1 MSTPTGL
8 FERNG
13 HFYLRFIIPTH
24 QRDLFGGR
32 TRIVQSLKT
41 NQRRQAVLAATM
53 LRAELVAKLLS
64 QSPTANIQT
73 TTTDIHPQAPT
84 RLLRDVFNRWCASKH
99 RSKDTIHACH
109 RALRLFEAL
118 TPNKPIDKLTRDD
131 GDAFRAALGKLP
143 ASSKTTKDRF
153 TWVKALMRFA
163 HEDLGWLHAN
173 LWARLKV
180 FSTTE
185 RPRRAWTDEEIEILL
200 SQPIYTEGELPK
212 AWNAGGEAAYWIP
225 LLGLLTGARL
235 SEIAQLKTSDISLK
249 NNVVNIRNRDPQQR
263 LKTGS
268 SIRSVPIHS
277 ELLRLG
283 FAAYISRQQAEGKD
297 WLWSDLP
304 RRQAKAG
311 GFFST
316 WFGQNR
322 KRIGLDPD
330 LDFHCFRHTVRTQLV
345 GKKHSEPL
353 IDRLL
358 GHSPT
363 GSTGAKT
370 YTHGH
375 SLLPD
380 LIAAINFPATAKL
393 RRIAQYEN
401 TLLPSLANRSTK
413 GC

>member
-1 MSTPTGL
+1 MPTPTGL

-13 HFYLRFIIPTH
+13 HYYLRLIIPAN
-24 QRDLFGGR
+24 QRHLFNGR
-32 TRIVQSLKT
+32 TRLVQSLHTCHK
-41 NQRRQAVLAATM
+41 RQAVFVATM
-53 LRAELVAKLLS
+53 LRAELLSMLLS
-64 QSPTANIQT
+64 QSPTVSNQTGTTVIQ
-73 TTTDIHPQAPT
+73 PNQPT
-84 RLLRDVFNRWCASKH
+84 RSLRDVFNRWCESKH
-99 RSKDTIHACH
+99 RSKDSIQACH
-109 RALRLFEAL
+109 RALSLFERL
-118 TPNKPIDKLTRDD
+118 TPNKPIDEITRDD
-131 GDAFRAALGKLP
+131 GDAFRAALGNLP

-163 HEDLGWLHAN
+163 HEDLGWLSVN

-180 FSTTE
+180 FSATE
-185 RPRRAWTDEEIEILL
+185 RPRRAWTNEEIEILL
-200 SQPIYTEGELPK
+200 SQPVYTQGELPK

-249 NNVVNIRNRDPQQR
+249 NNVINLRDRDPQQR
-263 LKTGS
+263 LKTS
-268 SIRSVPIHS
+268 SSERSIPIHS

-283 FAAYISRQQAEGKD
+283 FAAYIAKQQVEGKD

-316 WFGQNR
+316 WFGRNR

-358 GHSPT
+358 GHTPT

-375 SLLPD
+375 TLLPD
-380 LIAAINFPATAKL
+380 LIAALNFPATAKL